1 MNFDETIQLQI
12 LRLKASTSGRG
23 PILEHILENS
33 ETPVVRQMCAKVS
46 VVMYADL
53 EEVCNLLDMTKR
65 EFIEQAVGDALKRAH
80 VAINASGVVDQL
92 TLGD

>member
-23 PILEHILENS
+23 PILEHMLDTQ
-33 ETPVVRQMCAKVS
+33 ETPEVRQMCAKVS
-46 VVMYADL
+46 VQMYADL
-53 EEVCNLLDMTKR
+53 ESVVSLLDMTKR

-80 VAINASGVVDQL
+80 AAINASGVIDQL